1 MTNKTGLGKGFGSL
15 LPNNFDESIL
25 LDKKDRTHKLF
36 ISDISP
42 NLEQPRKHF
51 DQEAL
56 KELSVSIKRHGILQ
70 PLVVTP
76 GKDDTYVIIAGERR
90 YRAAKLAGLRE
101 VPALVRSSEEL
112 DRLEIG
118 LVENVQRVDLSPL
131 EQAISI
137 AKLNEQF
144 NISLE
149 DIAKRLGKAHTTVV
163 NSVRLLQLPDAA
175 KQALTEG
182 KISEGHARSILALKD
197 SPEKQQQLLELI
209 IKNKWSVRYAEQYV
223 QESKG
228 KTPLGTV
235 KKSMSKEDL
244 RASDELKK
252 KLAAKV
258 SIQRGKKGGKLQIFF
273 ESDEQLS
280 QIIST
285 IKD

>member
-1 MTNKTGLGKGFGSL
+1 MVNKTGLGKGFGSL

-25 LDKKDRTHKLF
+25 LDKKDRTQKLF

-51 DQEAL
+51 DQAAL
-56 KELSVSIKRHGILQ
+56 QELSASIKRHGILQ

-76 GKDDTYVIIAGERR
+76 GDTGKYIIIAGERR
-90 YRAAKLAGLRE
+90 YRAAKLAGVKE

-163 NSVRLLQLPDAA
+163 NTVRLLQLPEAV
-175 KQALTEG
+175 KSALTEG

-197 SPEKQQQLLELI
+197 TPQKQQQLLDLI
-209 IKNKWSVRYAEQYV
+209 IRNKWSVRQAEQFV

-228 KTPLGTV
+228 KKTTTTSV
-235 KKSMSKEDL
+235 KTISKRDVQTSEV
-244 RASDELKK
+244 LKK
-252 KLAAKV
+252 KLSTKV
-258 SIQRGKKGGKLQIFF
+258 AIQRGKKGGKLQIFF
-273 ESDEQLS
+273 DSDDQLS
-280 QIIST
+280 QIVNKISS
-285 IKD
+285 